1 MNSPDS
7 IPSPPSPDQRGGST
21 PQRQWFTA
29 AGLRVALS
37 LVFPIPG
44 PPPAAPE
51 AVTRCSVWLV
61 PIGLATGLLFVTVYR
76 GAWRFF
82 GEVHG
87 IRLMPAVAVWLL
99 DVTLLGSLMLTA
111 GSRVADRVRRTAGV
125 NPASSCV
132 GELGAIGLAAFIVLC
147 VLKLMLWISIPEGVS
162 TWPGIWG
169 AALNFA
175 YPHAFY
181 RPLILAPLWGRWGV
195 LLAIGIGRPSADADP
210 TVSVLTAGRSWYGA
224 LLWFLPLAGL
234 TAVYCGYNARW
245 VLGFIIALAVMGAT
259 FLFSVIAARRL
270 GGQSRDTVLSAGL
283 AAELSYL
290 ILNLGLSMRIYAT

>member
-1 MNSPDS
+1 MNDPDS
-7 IPSPPSPDQRGGST
+7 SRSPSIIDRPPSAE
-21 PQRQWFTA
+21 PQPRRLSA
-29 AGLRVALS
+29 VGLRVALG
-37 LVFPIPG
+37 LVCPIRDPRW
-44 PPPAAPE
+44 PTAA
-51 AVTRCSVWLV
+51 AATRASYWLV
-61 PIGLATGLLFVTVYR
+61 PIGLLAGLAYVAVYR

-99 DVTLLGSLMLTA
+99 DVTLLGSVMLA
-111 GSRVADRVRRTAGV
+111 GASRIVDRVWRTA
-125 NPASSCV
+125 NARP
-132 GELGAIGLAAFIVLC
+132 GARRSDAFGSIGMAAFVILC

-169 AALNFA
+169 ATLNFA

-181 RPLILAPLWGRWGV
+181 RPLILAPLWGRWGI

-210 TVSVLTAGRSWYGA
+210 TVTLVTSRRSWYGA
-224 LLWFLPLAGL
+224 LLWFVPLAGL

-245 VLGFIIALAVMGAT
+245 VFGFVIALAVMAAT

-270 GGQSRDTVLSAGL
+270 EGQSRDTILSAGL